1 MAMNEQTRCIYNE
14 LDRMGIKHPAW
25 TIQLARD
32 NGIPISL
39 AASILIQESGGGRN
53 VFGHDPVNPRNA
65 TLLDRRRVRWL
76 NKMKGRK
83 VNRYRYKRYK
93 FYRRRG
99 YGMQGV
105 GPMQLTWYT
114 FQDQADKMGGAWR
127 PYLNMKVGFALLARY
142 LRATPNDKQSAVAH
156 YNGSGAAAE
165 HYARQVL
172 KRADDIHDRLKHC
185 I

>member
-1 MAMNEQTRCIYNE
+1 MAMNERTRCIYRE
-14 LDRMGIKHPAW
+14 LDRIGIVHPAW

-32 NGIPISL
+32 NNIPISL

-53 VFGHDPVNPRNA
+53 VFGHDPYRRPTR
-65 TLLDRRRVRWL
+65 LLNWL
-76 NKMKGRK
+76 KGRK
-83 VNRYRYKRYK
+83 VTRARYRYYKRM
-93 FYRRRG
+93 RRRG
-99 YGMQGV
+99 HGMQGV

-142 LRATPNDKQSAVAH
+142 LRAQPNDRQSAVAQ
-156 YNGSGAAAE
+156 YNGMGAAAE